1 MSAAIEIRIES
12 ADLRTL
18 QERLERLAVALGEP
32 PLDALGAA
40 VASQA
45 QRRIEAGGP
54 APDGSA
60 WQPWSDEYAAT
71 RHSNQSLLRSEGDLL
86 DSIQH
91 AVDGDVAEIGT
102 NLIYGAA
109 QQLGFDERNLPA
121 RAYLGLSAADLAE
134 LDEIVSDWLSEAGGL
149 A

>member
-1 MSAAIEIRIES
+1 MSAALEISIDS
-12 ADLRTL
+12 AALRTL
-18 QERLERLAVALGEP
+18 HERLERLAGALGEP

-60 WQPWSDEYAAT
+60 WQPWSEEYAAT
-71 RHSNQSLLRSEGDLL
+71 RHANQSLLRAEGDLL
-86 DSIQH
+86 ASIQH

-102 NLIYGAA
+102 NLVYGAA
-109 QQLGFDERNLPA
+109 QQFGLDERNLPA
-121 RAYLGLSAADLAE
+121 RAFLGLSAADLAE
-134 LDEIVSDWLSEAGGL
+134 LDEIVGDWLSEAGRV

>member
-1 MSAAIEIRIES
+1 MSAALEISIDS
-12 ADLRTL
+12 AALRTL
-18 QERLERLAVALGEP
+18 HERLERLAGALGEP

-60 WQPWSDEYAAT
+60 WQPWSGEYAAT
-71 RHSNQSLLRSEGDLL
+71 RHANQSLLRAEGDLL
-86 DSIQH
+86 ESIQH
-91 AVDGDVAEIGT
+91 AVDGGVAEIGT
-102 NLIYGAA
+102 NLVYGAA
-109 QQLGFDERNLPA
+109 QQFGLDERNLPA
-121 RAYLGLSAADLAE
+121 RALLGLSAADLAE
-134 LDEIVSDWLSEAGGL
+134 LDEIVGDWLSEAGRV